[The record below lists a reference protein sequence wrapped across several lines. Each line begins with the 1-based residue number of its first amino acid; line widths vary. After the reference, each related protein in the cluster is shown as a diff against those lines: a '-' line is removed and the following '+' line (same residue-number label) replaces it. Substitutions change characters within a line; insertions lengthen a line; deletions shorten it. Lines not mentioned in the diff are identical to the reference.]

1 MIKQPRPQS
10 TFVTVVACIFLA
22 FSGLGV
28 LVGLMQGVMLFTV
41 FSTEVMD
48 QMRDDMAR
56 QEVPAV
62 FRVMVFGMPWFI
74 VTAFLHSLVT
84 LVSSIGL
91 LRRRDWARRVF
102 IVLMVLAI
110 VMGLAGLGL
119 QYYVFTSVHE
129 EFAQAAHHGA
139 PDIGPVLVVFGIIGV
154 AMAVTMA
161 ALHGW
166 IAHRLTSPEIVAEFR
181 S

>member
-1 MIKQPRPQS
+1 
-10 TFVTVVACIFLA
+10 
-22 FSGLGV
+22 
-28 LVGLMQGVMLFTV
+28 MLFTV

-102 IVLMVLAI
+102 IVLMVLATVAI
-110 VMGLAGLGL
+110 IDFLSTRIRLA
-119 QYYVFTSVHE
+119 V
-129 EFAQAAHHGA
+129 
-139 PDIGPVLVVFGIIGV
+139 IG
-154 AMAVTMA
+154 T
-161 ALHGW
+161 
-166 IAHRLTSPEIVAEFR
+166 R
-181 S
+181 SA